1 MTQNLGRIGE
11 IHAYTSVWIPNFI
24 LLLLVFY
31 SSYKMQKEKPFTALD
46 KISDLFITLYEFSR
60 GIFRNSIKPKSTLKK
75 TKTTS
80 LDAIVEL
87 RKETG
92 NKKIRANDPK
102 SSDCK

>member
-24 LLLLVFY
+24 LLFLVFY

-75 TKTTS
+75 TKAKPTS
-80 LDAIVEL
+80 FDAIAEL
-87 RKETG
+87 RKEAG
-92 NKKIRANDPK
+92 NKK
-102 SSDCK
+102 